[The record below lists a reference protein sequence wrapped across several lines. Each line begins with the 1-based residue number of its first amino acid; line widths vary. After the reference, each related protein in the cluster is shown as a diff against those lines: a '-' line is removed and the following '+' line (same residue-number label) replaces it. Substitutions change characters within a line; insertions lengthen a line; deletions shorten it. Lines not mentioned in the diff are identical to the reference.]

1 MEYCKTTM
9 RDLIDE
15 SKLSTDTVWKF
26 LRQILEALVYI
37 HGQNVIH
44 RDLKPANIFVDT
56 EGEIKLVSH

>member
-1 MEYCKTTM
+1 M